1 MKYIPLWKIYYVSP
15 DTYEQ
20 VYAERF
26 YACTTKHFPISV
38 KEVNRKQAYPSF
50 LCYNEEISLLI
61 QTMYQKYIQFTK
73 LLAEC
78 PPVMLRQYAVSCLIE
93 EIQAT
98 NEIEGW
104 LGICMEA

>member
-1 MKYIPLWKIYYVSP
+1 MEYMPLWKIYYVSP

-50 LCYNEEISLLI
+50 LCYNEEIS
-61 QTMYQKYIQFTK
+61 TVYTDYVPEVYSVYEVTRGMSSRD
-73 LLAEC
+73 AS
-78 PPVMLRQYAVSCLIE
+78 A
-93 EIQAT
+93 
-98 NEIEGW
+98 
-104 LGICMEA
+104 ICRFLPNRRGTGHQ

>member
-1 MKYIPLWKIYYVSP
+1 MKYMPLWKIYYVSP

-50 LCYNEEISLLI
+50 LCQMPICSRDRNILKDIFDLFASTSDPLDLI
-61 QTMYQKYIQFTK
+61 GGLYLFD
-73 LLAEC
+73 
-78 PPVMLRQYAVSCLIE
+78 
-93 EIQAT
+93 
-98 NEIEGW
+98 
-104 LGICMEA
+104 

>member
-1 MKYIPLWKIYYVSP
+1 MEYMPLWKIYYVSP

-61 QTMYQKYIQFTK
+61 PEVYSVHEVTCEMSSCDASTVCCF
-73 LLAEC
+73 LLN
-78 PPVMLRQYAVSCLIE
+78 RRSTGHQ
-93 EIQAT
+93 
-98 NEIEGW
+98 
-104 LGICMEA
+104 

>member
-61 QTMYQKYIQFTK
+61 QTMYQKYIQFMK

-78 PPVMLRQYAVSCLIE
+78 PPVMLRQYAVSCLI
-93 EIQAT
+93 
-98 NEIEGW
+98 
-104 LGICMEA
+104 